1 MISIRRVT
9 PTRNVS
15 ERDERTLVEKLN
27 QLIQTINNGDDVD
40 EKRVDDDATDDAT
53 DDDDEKDDDDVL
65 CATTGEPANTG
76 MGTTERNVV

>member
-1 MISIRRVT
+1 VISIRRVT

-40 EKRVDDDATDDAT
+40 EKRVDDDATDDD

>member
-1 MISIRRVT
+1 VISIRRVT

-27 QLIQTINNGDDVD
+27 QTINNGDDVD
-40 EKRVDDDATDDAT
+40 EKRVDDDATDDDDD

>member
-1 MISIRRVT
+1 VISIRRVT

-40 EKRVDDDATDDAT
+40 EKRVDDDATDDDD

>member
-1 MISIRRVT
+1 VISIRRVT

-27 QLIQTINNGDDVD
+27 QTINNGDDVD
-40 EKRVDDDATDDAT
+40 EKRVDDDATDDD

-76 MGTTERNVV
+76 RGTTERNVV

>member
-40 EKRVDDDATDDAT
+40 EKRVDDDATDDD

>member
-1 MISIRRVT
+1 VISIRRVT

-27 QLIQTINNGDDVD
+27 QTINNGDDVD
-40 EKRVDDDATDDAT
+40 EKRVDDDATDDD

-65 CATTGEPANTG
+65 CATGEPANTG

>member
-40 EKRVDDDATDDAT
+40 EKRVDDDATDDDD